1 MDPNSRL
8 RALRESRPSPSFPTE
23 PMSRAELAEVVN
35 AELWS
40 STGRRYALDA
50 HTIAR
55 YERGAVRWP
64 SAAYRSAMRKIL
76 GVATDQE
83 LGFRPSPRGA
93 SALAARPADD
103 SPYDLADLEVNGQIP
118 IRVGWPEVEQIRW
131 ATSSIA
137 ASDNLYGGG
146 LTCAAAVSQLRWTS
160 GLLAVPANKRIRTEL
175 AEAIGNMAG
184 VVAFAAFDVGDQKA
198 ARRCFRFAL
207 QCAEEAGSWSL
218 RSNTLSDMA
227 RTAAHAG
234 QLDEALSLI
243 ELAQVRSDRVT
254 STARAMMSMLRGRLL
269 ARLGQRLEAAEEL
282 AASDAWMER
291 SEPAIDPPWLCYYDR
306 AEHQG
311 STGRALAV
319 LARGGDPEPAARRL
333 RAAVES
339 AGEQY
344 PRSRTFSRL
353 RLATLLMREGDAAEA
368 AATGRRAAREALE
381 FRSHRMG
388 VELRELARASQSR
401 QSPEALELRH
411 EIDSL
416 TA

>member
-1 MDPNSRL
+1 
-8 RALRESRPSPSFPTE
+8 
-23 PMSRAELAEVVN
+23 
-35 AELWS
+35 
-40 STGRRYALDA
+40 
-50 HTIAR
+50 
-55 YERGAVRWP
+55 
-64 SAAYRSAMRKIL
+64 
-76 GVATDQE
+76 
-83 LGFRPSPRGA
+83 
-93 SALAARPADD
+93 
-103 SPYDLADLEVNGQIP
+103 
-118 IRVGWPEVEQIRW
+118 
-131 ATSSIA
+131 
-137 ASDNLYGGG
+137 
-146 LTCAAAVSQLRWTS
+146 
-160 GLLAVPANKRIRTEL
+160 
-175 AEAIGNMAG
+175 MAG